1 MRTYTLNLLFL
12 AALLVPASGSCQTGG
27 IIDQVAATVGNRIIL
42 KSDIETQYQQYIAQ
56 GNYPDSTLKCR
67 ILDHLLFTRLLL
79 HQAILDSV
87 EVSDAEVKDKLDR
100 NLDYYI
106 QQIGSQEKLEAFY
119 GKSVPEIRDEYEPL
133 IREQLQVQA
142 MQQKITRHLTVTPAE
157 VRTFYAS
164 IPSDSLPYISSEI
177 EYAQIRLEIPVSAE
191 EKKRIRNTLLK
202 YKERVTQGEEFSTLA
217 VLYSQD
223 ASAKSGGEL
232 GFHGRGELVPE
243 FEAVAFRLKPGEVS
257 DVVETQF
264 GFHLIQLI
272 ERRGERINVRHIL
285 LRPVV
290 SGDDLQAAFVRMD
303 SLYRAIADSSL
314 TFEAAAEKFS
324 DDKDTR
330 YNGGNVFNPQ
340 TGTTRFE
347 ADQVDRS
354 VFFQL
359 EKLQPGEMTP
369 PVTGAMADG
378 KQAYFIYR
386 LVSRSTPHR
395 ANLNDDY
402 QRLQET
408 ALELKKG
415 KALEEWV
422 AHKRKNTYVQV
433 SDDYKE
439 CPDMGLWTDDT
450 DDIDQ

>member
-1 MRTYTLNLLFL
+1 MPKRTYTLNLLVL
-12 AALLVPASGSCQTGG
+12 AALLAPAAGSCQSGG
-27 IIDQVAATVGNRIIL
+27 IIDRVAATVGNRIIL

-157 VRTFYAS
+157 VRTFYGS
-164 IPSDSLPYISSEI
+164 IPPDSLPYINSEI

-191 EKKRIRNTLLK
+191 EKRRIRNTLLK

-232 GFHGRGELVPE
+232 GFHGRGDLVPE

-314 TFEAAAEKFS
+314 TFEKAAEKFS

-395 ANLNDDY
+395 ANLIDDY

-422 AHKRKNTYVQV
+422 ARKRKNTYVQV
-433 SDDYKE
+433 SGEYQA
-439 CPDMGLWTDDT
+439 CPDMGLWTDD
-450 DDIDQ
+450 IDQ